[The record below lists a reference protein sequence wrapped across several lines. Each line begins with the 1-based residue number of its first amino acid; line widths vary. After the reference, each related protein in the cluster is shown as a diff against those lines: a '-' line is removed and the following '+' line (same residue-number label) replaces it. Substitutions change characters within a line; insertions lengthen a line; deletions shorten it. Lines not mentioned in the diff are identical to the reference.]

1 MMKAVCLISGGMD
14 SSTLAYLAKSEGYD
28 ILAIHANYGQRT
40 ENKERACARK
50 IAGLLGAQDV
60 VEIDLRYF
68 PQFGASSLTDLA
80 ITVDRFDPDRAHVPN
95 TYVPFRNAN
104 LLSIATSFAE
114 AKGAGAI
121 FIGVQALDYSGT
133 LTARGFYRCLQA
145 RDRTGYAGNLAHRTL
160 HAVHPHDQDRYPEAR
175 KRTRRPLRA
184 HVVLLPERGEGLRDL
199 RLVPFPA
206 RGICRARD
214 DRPDTVRGVNME
226 IFRTKRLWIEKST
239 VRFPNGVEVEKV
251 TVHPGSAVAILPVT
265 PTGYRSC
272 ASTRTR
278 STGIFTRRRPGR
290 WKRGRTRKRPHTAS
304 S

>member
-133 LTARGFYRCLQA
+133 
-145 RDRTGYAGNLAHRTL
+145 
-160 HAVHPHDQDRYPEAR
+160 
-175 KRTRRPLRA
+175 
-184 HVVLLPERGEGLRDL
+184 
-199 RLVPFPA
+199 
-206 RGICRARD
+206 
-214 DRPDTVRGVNME
+214 
-226 IFRTKRLWIEKST
+226 
-239 VRFPNGVEVEKV
+239 
-251 TVHPGSAVAILPVT
+251 
-265 PTGYRSC
+265 
-272 ASTRTR
+272 
-278 STGIFTRRRPGR
+278 
-290 WKRGRTRKRPHTAS
+290 
-304 S
+304 